1 MSRYLFEKANQS
13 LNKKENEKKGFLFV
27 LKIIFLCFIIGE
39 IYSYVDS
46 GRHILD
52 FEFGFMTILLF
63 IRSVF
68 VGFLIIASFNFL
80 KEKITTKWGKKMKN
94 LIIGLIVTGWGSGA
108 IVSIMTENEYIPAII
123 VFVFTVLA
131 VLFYIFND
139 LDFINKKRKM
149 KKGFK

>member
-1 MSRYLFEKANQS
+1 MSNYLFKKANQS

-39 IYSYVDS
+39 IYFYVDS

-80 KEKITTKWGKKMKN
+80 KEAITTKWGKK
-94 LIIGLIVTGWGSGA
+94 
-108 IVSIMTENEYIPAII
+108 EE
-123 VFVFTVLA
+123 
-131 VLFYIFND
+131 
-139 LDFINKKRKM
+139 
-149 KKGFK
+149 

>member
-1 MSRYLFEKANQS
+1 MSNYLFKKANQS

-80 KEKITTKWGKKMKN
+80 KEKITIKWG
-94 LIIGLIVTGWGSGA
+94 
-108 IVSIMTENEYIPAII
+108 
-123 VFVFTVLA
+123 
-131 VLFYIFND
+131 
-139 LDFINKKRKM
+139 
-149 KKGFK
+149 